1 MAFQTKGI
9 KNRLKSIR
17 NTKKITRTMELV
29 SAAKM
34 RRAVEATTKTRPYT
48 AHLWSIINSLKVH
61 ADLLENHDLKKFFE
75 IPAEVLPY
83 QRHQKKIRTTMILF
97 SSNRGLCG
105 GFNSHL
111 VKKVASYFRKRR
123 SDETISVIGIGT
135 KGVPLLGARRI
146 STDFAYRKEEGPGAY
161 QSIVPIAKEVYK
173 KFLEG
178 ETDKIILAYTAYRS
192 SSKQKPTIKQIL
204 PLPYEKAT
212 EVEGYSRNHLFEPS
226 EEELMQALI
235 PRVIE
240 MQMFQALLDSNA
252 SEHCARMVAMKN
264 AKDAATEMSDS
275 LSLSYN
281 RARQASITQEIAE
294 ISAGFAAIS

>member
-9 KNRLKSIR
+9 KSRLKSIK

-34 RRAVEATTKTRPYT
+34 RRAVEATMKTRPYT
-48 AHLWSIINSLKVH
+48 SHLWSIINNLKRH
-61 ADLLENHDLKKFFE
+61 ADLLQNQKLKKFFE

-83 QRHQKKIRTTMILF
+83 QRNQKRVRTTIILF
-97 SSNRGLCG
+97 TSNRGLCG
-105 GFNSHL
+105 GFNTHL
-111 VKKVASYFRKRR
+111 VKKVARYMRKRR
-123 SDETISVIGIGT
+123 GDEIIEIICIGT
-135 KGVPLLGARRI
+135 KGVPLLAARKI
-146 STDFAYRKEEGPGAY
+146 STEFAYRKEEGSNAY
-161 QSIVPIAKEVYK
+161 QSLLPIAREVYK
-173 KFLEG
+173 KFTEG
-178 ETDKIILAYTAYRS
+178 TTDKIIIAFTHFKTS
-192 SSKQKPTIKQIL
+192 SRQKPIIKQIL
-204 PLPYEKAT
+204 PLKYEKST
-212 EVEGYSRNHLFEPS
+212 ELKDYAPSHIYEPS

-240 MQMFQALLDSNA
+240 MKLFQSLLESNA